1 MHLCFWR
8 FGAFL
13 AVWKE
18 HGDLDLGT
26 GFEEQLW
33 QVLALWPWASHFSPH
48 CVFLSAC
55 LCLCPCVCICL
66 SVCLSVSLSATLALA
81 HTLLSI
87 TLSCLLPSVSGSHI
101 LSLSQSLCRSL
112 FHSVSLFTYLCTY
125 TSDVKIFISMYLTES
140 WCQSNKMTQMLLKC
154 FITCIVQ
161 IYINSCFYFIRFV
174 TEKQSNYSGKTWNW
188 GSGAL
193 GSSLLFD

>member
-66 SVCLSVSLSATLALA
+66 SVCLSV
-81 HTLLSI
+81 
-87 TLSCLLPSVSGSHI
+87 CV
-101 LSLSQSLCRSL
+101 SLCHFGFGTHSSL
-112 FHSVSLFTYLCTY
+112 YHTFLSPPLCLRLPHFFSLSVSLQVSLPFCLSFY
-125 TSDVKIFISMYLTES
+125 ISTHIHI
-140 WCQSNKMTQMLLKC
+140 WRKN
-154 FITCIVQ
+154 
-161 IYINSCFYFIRFV
+161 IYFYVPHRELMPI
-174 TEKQSNYSGKTWNW
+174 K
-188 GSGAL
+188 
-193 GSSLLFD
+193 